1 MAWAGHIFTQRW
13 QRVHFSRSIIG
24 SPFSFMVIASLGH
37 SLSQRAPQAMHLP
50 GISRAVPRGRFRF
63 LGSSIIL
70 ITGTTSLF
78 LSSWLSTAW
87 RSLPVYRTL
96 RREFNLSLVPG

>member
-24 SPFSFMVIASLGH
+24 SPFSFIGIASLGH
-37 SLSQRAPQAMHLP
+37 PLFHRAPQAMHIP
-50 GISRAVPRGRFRF
+50 GGSGGGPRGRFSF
-63 LGSSIIL
+63 LGSSTIL

-96 RREFNLSLVPG
+96 RREFHL